1 MNQFRAKRVDNNQ
14 WVFGDR
20 VQGASGKMYIF
31 DYDDINHT
39 DLGIYEVIPE
49 TVGQLVGLSDRND
62 KDIYQGDILEF
73 HAITCGCLP
82 KGYCQEPY
90 KKGQNFFIKKL
101 KSGFTLSIVEI
112 SESIIP
118 NQVGHVD
125 NYTFWNHHRSFEVI
139 GNIHESEV

>member
-49 TVGQLVGLSDRND
+49 TVGQFTQLLDSKGNRVYDGDKFEDTGESGYLLVEWNNEESRFQLNVYDYPISYGEVS
-62 KDIYQGDILEF
+62 
-73 HAITCGCLP
+73 
-82 KGYCQEPY
+82 QEVF
-90 KKGQNFFIKKL
+90 G
-101 KSGFTLSIVEI
+101 SEI
-112 SESIIP
+112 ERVDENVIDMSSVSE
-118 NQVGHVD
+118 
-125 NYTFWNHHRSFEVI
+125 FEVI
-139 GNIHESEV
+139 GNIHESEASNGK

>member
-49 TVGQLVGLSDRND
+49 TVGQFTGR
-62 KDIYQGDILEF
+62 KDIDGVDIYNGDIVLHGESKRF
-73 HAITCGCLP
+73 VEWRWT
-82 KGYCQEPY
+82 
-90 KKGQNFFIKKL
+90 NFVLTTMDI
-101 KSGFTLSIVEI
+101 SGTILLSF
-112 SESIIP
+112 SESP
-118 NQVGHVD
+118 K
-125 NYTFWNHHRSFEVI
+125 VI
-139 GNIHESEV
+139 GNIHEIEVSNG

>member
-49 TVGQLVGLSDRND
+49 TVGQFTGLTDKNGVKVFEGDKVLVHGKPYETVEPIVVTWGKKSYGWSLKYN
-62 KDIYQGDILEF
+62 
-73 HAITCGCLP
+73 CGKHYEKNPLIKYYSLP
-82 KGYCQEPY
+82 SSK
-90 KKGQNFFIKKL
+90 NI
-101 KSGFTLSIVEI
+101 
-112 SESIIP
+112 
-118 NQVGHVD
+118 
-125 NYTFWNHHRSFEVI
+125 EVI
-139 GNIHESEV
+139 GNIHNKEVTNG

>member
-49 TVGQLVGLSDRND
+49 TVCQFIGLTDVNVEKVFCGDKIKYLGAIGVVYYESDTAMFMVRFELNR
-62 KDIYQGDILEF
+62 
-73 HAITCGCLP
+73 
-82 KGYCQEPY
+82 
-90 KKGQNFFIKKL
+90 
-101 KSGFTLSIVEI
+101 SIR
-112 SESIIP
+112 SFDSI
-118 NQVGHVD
+118 D
-125 NYTFWNHHRSFEVI
+125 EEFEVI
-139 GNIHESEV
+139 GNIHESEVSNG